1 MSEEDY
7 SNYPSKD
14 SNDEAGPSLYGV
26 ESNNLTESIES
37 TIDNLRH
44 FFLGRIGF
52 DEEEDDQENEVQIL
66 DEQSLD
72 GIVKYI
78 QENKCQNIITMA
90 GAGISTS
97 AGIPDFRSPGSGLYH
112 NLQKYN
118 LPHPTAV
125 FELSFFH
132 ENPRPFFELAK
143 ELYPGKFK
151 PTPCHYFIKL
161 LDDKGILLRHYT
173 QNIDT
178 LERVAGIP
186 GDKIVEA
193 HGTFHTGHCLKCQKE
208 YPQEWMKEIIF
219 RDEVPQC
226 EVCSGVVKPD
236 IVFFGENLPSRFH
249 KMLFS
254 DFPKCDLLIILGSSL
269 AVQPFASLVDRVQ
282 RDCPRLLINRE
293 RAGQRSGLMAL
304 MGVRGGLDFENEK
317 TKRDVFW
324 LGDCDD
330 GCQLLAEKLGWGAE
344 LNELIKKEYRR
355 IDDGDHGVPE
365 NENTGTKEFPG
376 VF

>member
-1 MSEEDY
+1 MMKYFCCVQE
-7 SNYPSKD
+7 YPI
-14 SNDEAGPSLYGV
+14 SL
-26 ESNNLTESIES
+26 
-37 TIDNLRH
+37 
-44 FFLGRIGF
+44 
-52 DEEEDDQENEVQIL
+52 L

-78 QENKCQNIITMA
+78 QENKCKNIITMA

-143 ELYPGKFK
+143 ELYPGRFK
-151 PTPCHYFIKL
+151 PTACHYFIKL
-161 LDDKGILLRHYT
+161 LNDKGILLRHYT

-226 EVCSGVVKPD
+226 EACSGVVKPD
-236 IVFFGENLPSRFH
+236 IVFFGENLPGRFH

-254 DFPKCDLLIILGSSL
+254 DFPKCDLLIIMGSSL
-269 AVQPFASLVDRVQ
+269 AVQPFASLVDRVP

-293 RAGQRSGLMAL
+293 KAGQRSGLMAL
-304 MGVRGGLDFENEK
+304 MGVRGGLDFENTK

-330 GCQLLAEKLGWGAE
+330 GCQLLAEKLGWAGE
-344 LNELIKKEYRR
+344 LSDMIKKEYRR
-355 IDDGDHGVPE
+355 IDDGDHSVPE
-365 NENTGTKEFPG
+365 NETSTEFSG

>member
-1 MSEEDY
+1 MSIEEDTEHQ
-7 SNYPSKD
+7 PLDELK
-14 SNDEAGPSLYGV
+14 DEAGSSFFSSHGN
-26 ESNNLTESIES
+26 SISGSIES
-37 TIDNLRH
+37 TIVSLRH
-44 FFLGRIGF
+44 FFLGKIGLE
-52 DEEEDDQENEVQIL
+52 DEEEHEESQTQIL

-78 QENKCQNIITMA
+78 QENKCKNIITMA

-125 FELSFFH
+125 FELDFFH

-161 LDDKGILLRHYT
+161 MNDKGLLLRHYT

-193 HGTFHTGHCLKCQKE
+193 HGTFHTGHCTKCQKE
-208 YPQEWMKEIIF
+208 YPLEWMKERIF

-226 EVCSGVVKPD
+226 ESCAGVVKPD

-249 KMLFS
+249 KLLFS
-254 DFPKCDLLIILGSSL
+254 DFPKCDLLVVMGSSL
-269 AVQPFASLVDRVQ
+269 AVQPFASLVDRVP

-293 RAGQRSGLMAL
+293 KAGHKTGLMAL
-304 MGVRGGLDFENEK
+304 MGMKGGLDFDNTK
-317 TKRDVFW
+317 TKRDVLW

-330 GCQLLAEKLGWGAE
+330 GCHLLAEKLGWGAE
-344 LNELIKKEYRR
+344 LKDLITKEYRR
-355 IDDGDHGVPE
+355 IDDGDHNEPE
-365 NENTGTKEFPG
+365 NETLREFSK
-376 VF
+376 VV